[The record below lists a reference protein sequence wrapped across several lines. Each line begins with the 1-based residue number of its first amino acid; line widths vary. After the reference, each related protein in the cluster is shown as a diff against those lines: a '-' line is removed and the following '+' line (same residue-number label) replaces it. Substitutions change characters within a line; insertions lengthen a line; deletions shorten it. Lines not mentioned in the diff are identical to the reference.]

1 MHLVEITNTRF
12 GIDVY
17 VCNHDSSSSNLVI
30 LCYVAQVSGTRVCWE
45 HRHEYPIRLEASP
58 KFAGNVGL
66 GAAIIYINFFK
77 IY

>member
-1 MHLVEITNTRF
+1 MTFLIHI
-12 GIDVY
+12 
-17 VCNHDSSSSNLVI
+17 S
-30 LCYVAQVSGTRVCWE
+30 YVAQVSGTRVRWV
-45 HRHEYPIRLEASP
+45 HGHKYPMRLEASP